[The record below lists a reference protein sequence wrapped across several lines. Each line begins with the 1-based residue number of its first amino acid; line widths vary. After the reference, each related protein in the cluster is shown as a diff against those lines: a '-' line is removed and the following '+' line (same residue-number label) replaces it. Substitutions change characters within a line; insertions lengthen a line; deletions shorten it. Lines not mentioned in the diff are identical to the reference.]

1 MEIVVMVTI
10 VTTVGVALVAGALYL
25 IDKNADRRDS
35 LANRNLS
42 SEDR

>member
-10 VTTVGVALVAGALYL
+10 VTIVGVALIAGALYL

-35 LANRNLS
+35 LQHQNS
-42 SEDR
+42 SAEDR